1 MDVPTKNTKGGA
13 SHGRIT
19 MDENSKSG
27 RRIWSEAREPPSGR
41 ERMDVLRSPS
51 RLIKPVL
58 PEGVCSTMGQLAAAP
73 YGLIPN
79 EPWLMG
85 RGEHRVRVLYSD
97 GSSLICNATG
107 VARSVERGE
116 STWPSP
122 TASSRPKRRMVQ
134 RHRLRIDGIES
145 APGMYCTPLLH
156 VFRVWLV
163 EIGHWERRS
172 TSPFRDTPREA
183 ASPTL
188 KSTGRAESA
197 QPSCGSSRRPR

>member
-1 MDVPTKNTKGGA
+1 MDVPTTNTKGGA

-19 MDENSKSG
+19 MDKNSKSG
-27 RRIWSEAREPPSGR
+27 GRIWSETREPPSGR

-85 RGEHRVRVLYSD
+85 RGERRVRVLYSD

-107 VARSVERGE
+107 VARSGE
-116 STWPSP
+116 CGSQHGPLQRRQAAPNAVWFSGIDCVL
-122 TASSRPKRRMVQ
+122 TALSE
-134 RHRLRIDGIES
+134 HR
-145 APGMYCTPLLH
+145 ACTAH
-156 VFRVWLV
+156 RFCMCFV
-163 EIGHWERRS
+163 S
-172 TSPFRDTPREA
+172 
-183 ASPTL
+183 
-188 KSTGRAESA
+188 
-197 QPSCGSSRRPR
+197 GSSRSGTGKEDRRVHSAARPVKLPVPR